1 MSQSKNRAENED
13 KIRKQT
19 QHPHGHIT
27 SLEEFAEEYEA
38 EQPSQNKPQ
47 S

>member
-1 MSQSKNRAENED
+1 MSQSKNREENEAE
-13 KIRKQT
+13 IRKQT

-38 EQPSQNKPQ
+38 DQQSENEQQ